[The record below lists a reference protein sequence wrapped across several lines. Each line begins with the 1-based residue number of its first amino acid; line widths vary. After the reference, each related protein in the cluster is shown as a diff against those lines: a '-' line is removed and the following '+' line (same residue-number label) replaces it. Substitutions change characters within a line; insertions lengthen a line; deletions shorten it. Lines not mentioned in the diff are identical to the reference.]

1 MGRMVELEYNEN
13 KRTNSEM
20 NEQTTPEDHT
30 NSMEWTTIMAE
41 CRHVTK
47 IISRIE
53 LRKQKQNL
61 YKINI
66 KKYLLTTA

>member
-53 LRKQKQNL
+53 LRKQK
-61 YKINI
+61 
-66 KKYLLTTA
+66 